1 MDIPEACPECGHS
14 PVTEAVYGLRRKIS
28 PALKRDLEAGKKK
41 LMGCSVSLDSPAYG
55 CLSCGWTVSK
65 QDGDPEYVAAMEA
78 MRKAIEKREQ
88 AK

>member
-1 MDIPEACPECGHS
+1 MDIPEACPECGSS
-14 PVTEAVYGLRRKIS
+14 PVTEAVYGLIRKIS
-28 PALKRDLEAGKKK
+28 PELKRDLKSGRKK

-78 MRKAIEKREQ
+78 MRKVIEERSEEK
-88 AK
+88 